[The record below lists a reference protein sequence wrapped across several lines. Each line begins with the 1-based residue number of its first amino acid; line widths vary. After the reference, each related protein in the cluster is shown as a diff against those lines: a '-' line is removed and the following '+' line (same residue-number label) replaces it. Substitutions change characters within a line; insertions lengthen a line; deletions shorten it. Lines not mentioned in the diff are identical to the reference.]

1 MVFHLVTLFPEA
13 VKGYFGSSIL
23 RRAQGKKL
31 VKIKFYNPR
40 DFAKDK
46 HKKTD
51 DKPFGGGPGMVIKV
65 DVIVRTVLN
74 VLNEIKKT
82 VRTSRTSRTKIILF
96 SPAGKQFTQE
106 MARKWAK
113 NYKNIILISGHYEG
127 IDERVVKIF
136 KVEKISIGPYVL
148 TGGELAAGVV
158 VDAVSRHI
166 PGVLGK
172 AESLEE
178 KRGALGAP
186 AYTRPEVF
194 EWTPP
199 ERGKKSKKYKVPKVL
214 LSGNHKKIEEW
225 RSAQGR

>member
-1 MVFHLVTLFPEA
+1 MVFCLITLFPEA
-13 VKGYFGSSIL
+13 IKSYFDSSIL
-23 RRAQGKKL
+23 KRAQEKKL

-46 HKKTD
+46 HKKVD
-51 DKPFGGGPGMVIKV
+51 DKPFGGGPGMVMKA
-65 DVIVRTVLN
+65 DVLARAIQKAT
-74 VLNEIKKT
+74 
-82 VRTSRTSRTKIILF
+82 TSRQKIVLF
-96 SPAGKQFTQE
+96 SPTGKQFTQE
-106 MARKWAK
+106 MARRWVK

-127 IDERVVKIF
+127 IDERVAKIF
-136 KVEKISIGPYVL
+136 KAEKISVGPYVL

-158 VDAVSRHI
+158 VDAVARHI

-194 EWTPP
+194 KW
-199 ERGKKSKKYKVPKVL
+199 RGKEYKAPKVL
-214 LSGNHKKIEEW
+214 LSGNHKKIKEW
-225 RSAQGR
+225 LTRQSVVVK

>member
-1 MVFHLVTLFPEA
+1 MVFCLVTLFPEA
-13 VKGYFGSSIL
+13 IKSYFDSSIL
-23 RRAQGKKL
+23 KRAQEKKL
-31 VKIKFYNPR
+31 LKIKFYNPR

-46 HKKTD
+46 HRKVD
-51 DKPFGGGPGMVIKV
+51 DKPFGGGPGMVMKA
-65 DVIVRTVLN
+65 DVLAQA
-74 VLNEIKKT
+74 IKKAMT
-82 VRTSRTSRTKIILF
+82 PRSKIILF
-96 SPAGKQFTQE
+96 SPTGKQFTQE

-127 IDERVVKIF
+127 IDERVAKIF
-136 KVEKISIGPYVL
+136 KAEKISIGPYIL

-186 AYTRPEVF
+186 AYTRPEIF
-194 EWTPP
+194 KW
-199 ERGKKSKKYKVPKVL
+199 RDKKYSVPKVL
-214 LSGNHKKIEEW
+214 LSGNHQKIEEW
-225 RSAQGR
+225 RRKNKK

>member
-13 VKGYFGSSIL
+13 IKGYFDSSIL
-23 RRAQGKKL
+23 RRAQEKKL

-46 HKKTD
+46 HKKVD
-51 DKPFGGGPGMVIKV
+51 DKPFGGGPGMVMKV
-65 DVIVRTVLN
+65 DVLSQA
-74 VLNEIKKT
+74 IKK
-82 VRTSRTSRTKIILF
+82 VIAPRQKIVLL
-96 SPAGKQFTQE
+96 SPSGKQFTQE

-113 NYKNIILISGHYEG
+113 NYKNIILISGRYEG
-127 IDERVVKIF
+127 IDERVAKIF
-136 KVEKISIGPYVL
+136 KAEKISVGPFVL
-148 TGGELAAGVV
+148 AGGELAAGVV

-172 AESLEE
+172 TESLEE

-194 EWTPP
+194 KW
-199 ERGKKSKKYKVPKVL
+199 RGKKYKVPEIL

-225 RSAQGR
+225 RKKQAK